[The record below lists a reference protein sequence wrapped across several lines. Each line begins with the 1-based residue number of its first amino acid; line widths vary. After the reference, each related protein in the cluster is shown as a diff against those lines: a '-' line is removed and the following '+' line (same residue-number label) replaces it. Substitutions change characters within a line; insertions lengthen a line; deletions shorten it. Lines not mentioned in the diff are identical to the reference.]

1 MVNRGRE
8 IFLLKNFAVISD
20 RGNISN
26 TRQLGIFYTLSRWNF
41 EYQKSFDSKNRADI
55 CFEWKILI
63 SSTSIQT
70 RLLTE
75 LKLNPEFLS
84 IRSNFS
90 IDFPSFQ
97 SPSIAR
103 NGSSISWSEVT
114 CFLFE
119 TFEIPGSPFIVR
131 SISITDQ
138 RIDFNARSHP
148 RFHGRSR
155 KSKFADGERAKAG
168 QVLTWYESVFVSQ
181 VWFSFLVCRWKNKSL
196 SARLR
201 SFFSDFAACFLCP
214 VEANAII

>member
-1 MVNRGRE
+1 MVNRGCE
-8 IFLLKNFAVISD
+8 IFLSKNFAVISD
-20 RGNISN
+20 RGNIPN

-119 TFEIPGSPFIVR
+119 TFEIPGSPFIVTIDLDHRPEDRFQCSLAPTVPR
-131 SISITDQ
+131 SIEKKQVCGWWTCESWTG
-138 RIDFNARSHP
+138 FNVVRVRVCLSGLIL
-148 RFHGRSR
+148 FSR
-155 KSKFADGERAKAG
+155 
-168 QVLTWYESVFVSQ
+168 L
-181 VWFSFLVCRWKNKSL
+181 SL
-196 SARLR
+196 KK
-201 SFFSDFAACFLCP
+201 
-214 VEANAII
+214 